1 MERPR
6 GWGLPA
12 SWNLNQITFG
22 VLCVLFFVLPLHQLG
37 AGIVF
42 GICFLLNL
50 ANIWKSGQFW
60 PAIQIPRI
68 ISRPLWAL
76 FLLSGVSTLWSA
88 DPAACALNWLWVVG
102 QEAGIF
108 YLVLRYAS
116 TGRRTLFLIKIFMI
130 SAGLVAAYGIW
141 QYFFSSSL
149 QNLEWIDHQ
158 AFKHL
163 SRRAFSTLVNPNILG
178 TFLVTTVAYCEGL
191 FAPLKGGRTRWALVG
206 IFLLATACLI
216 LTFSRGNWVA
226 YFWVLFIFAGAFYHK
241 AFLPFI
247 WVGLGVLYQFL
258 NQLAERLMLNV
269 TMH

>member
-37 AGIVF
+37 AGIIF
-42 GICFLLNL
+42 GICFVLNL
-50 ANIWKSGQFW
+50 VNIWKTGQFW
-60 PAIQIPRI
+60 PAIQIPRT

-88 DPAACALNWLWVVG
+88 NPAACALNWLWVVG

-141 QYFFSSSL
+141 QYFSAAVSRTWNGSTTRHSS
-149 QNLEWIDHQ
+149 IC
-158 AFKHL
+158 
-163 SRRAFSTLVNPNILG
+163 PG
-178 TFLVTTVAYCEGL
+178 GL
-191 FAPLKGGRTRWALVG
+191 FPPW
-206 IFLLATACLI
+206 
-216 LTFSRGNWVA
+216 
-226 YFWVLFIFAGAFYHK
+226 
-241 AFLPFI
+241 
-247 WVGLGVLYQFL
+247 
-258 NQLAERLMLNV
+258 
-269 TMH
+269 